1 VPGSAAFTIDI
12 AGAKLR
18 SALASAGSMLF
29 FALWRGAPPT
39 MLNRPADLMSKKG
52 PAGSLVVES
61 SILPPAFASY
71 TRMLP
76 PRCSIAPRSSAP
88 DEVLATHKGYLSR
101 ISTFTVPSPVAVL
114 KGLVLVAF
122 IGRIREQ
129 GESLE
134 TAVYRG
140 TLLRPRPRAL
150 LTFAVQSP

>member
-1 VPGSAAFTIDI
+1 MIRHQWSGNEARCFPNNRSPLGPGL
-12 AGAKLR
+12 AKLR
-18 SALASAGSMLF
+18 LSRSLANQRGKAAGS
-29 FALWRGAPPT
+29 
-39 MLNRPADLMSKKG
+39 
-52 PAGSLVVES
+52 
-61 SILPPAFASY
+61 ASF
-71 TRMLP
+71 
-76 PRCSIAPRSSAP
+76 
-88 DEVLATHKGYLSR
+88 KQGYLSR